1 VIAAQQIIA
10 NDFICSRPFGAVRF
24 RIVPIFVDDARNRLR
39 VQVALRGKI
48 TIKTSARQSGF
59 GHHIVNRHGIKTV
72 AIEQTAGAQKD

>member
-1 VIAAQQIIA
+1 VIATQQIVT
-10 NDFICSRPFGAVRF
+10 NDFICSRPLGAVRF
-24 RIVPIFVDDARNRLR
+24 RILPILVDDARYRLR
-39 VQVALRGKI
+39 VQVAFRGKL